1 MDHDLTN
8 PEEDPTVL
16 EVLRRYFNKDEEAND
31 GFDSETIGE
40 QKRAYNRL
48 VPFALICFL
57 TGQFLIE
64 YLRET
69 LAEIGIVLL
78 LAGFALSAFAFLSEK
93 KSATFERT
101 VTTDEDRQ
109 NIVSM
114 RLVWLLAAFVT
125 AIIASLMYRQGSLSF
140 LSGLLWITS
149 IVSIVVAFFQPK
161 AILKPNFKSIFVE
174 LTSKPKKLI
183 AYLLLIVIVLVFQ
196 FGRLEQ
202 VPPEIISSQVEAF
215 YTVDGVINGE
225 AALWFPRNVVSEPIS
240 YYWASLVNLFR
251 ANLLNFTGLKFAFAL
266 AGLVAVFYMYKLGRR
281 LFDEKTGY
289 ISALMLGV
297 GFWPILQ
304 QRAVL
309 GFGLVLPI
317 MLPAVYYLF
326 KSLQADDLNSLLFA
340 SVLTGLGLLT
350 NKIFFVVVFAN
361 LLITLVYFSRN
372 GSNKPKISL
381 AMRIG
386 IGLITAI
393 VVVLPL
399 IFVVAANPTAWFSPI
414 ISQLSFA
421 NNPTYNSPITT
432 FLKNLVAALGLVN
445 WSNRNG
451 WVDGISNRAA
461 LDWIS
466 GALFLFGLSV
476 MIFRDIFN
484 DRKQVISILVLFF
497 LMLLPSALSL
507 AQPMENPSLS
517 RALGAAVTVF
527 LIAGRGFAFAIDR
540 IWASQTES
548 HWVKQAGF
556 VVIFSL
562 LIIIR
567 NFGLI
572 NTAYVT
578 NYEAFAWNASDM
590 AEVIRNYDTGQ
601 ARNSQ
606 AYIVG
611 FPHWVDARSV
621 AISLNR
627 SYTNLSILPQELSS
641 TVDLQ
646 TAKIFLLHI
655 TDTESLGQLQSLYPG
670 GVATT
675 YQSIQPEK
683 NFIIYIASQ

>member
-16 EVLRRYFNKDEEAND
+16 KVLQRYFNKDGEAND
-31 GFDSETIGE
+31 GFDSEKIGE
-40 QKRAYNRL
+40 QKRASDRL

-64 YLRET
+64 FLRET

-78 LAGFALSAFAFLSEK
+78 LAGFALSAFAFLREK

-109 NIVSM
+109 NIVSV
-114 RLVWLLAAFVT
+114 RLVWLLAAFIT
-125 AIIASLMYRQGSLSF
+125 AIIASLMYRQGSFSF
-140 LSGLLWITS
+140 LSGLLWIAS
-149 IVSIVVAFFQPK
+149 IISIIAALFQPK

-183 AYLLLIVIVLVFQ
+183 AYLLLIVIVLIFQ

-215 YTVDGVINGE
+215 YTVDGIKNGE
-225 AALWFPRNVVSEPIS
+225 TALWFPRNVVSEPIS
-240 YYWASLVNLFR
+240 YYWAALVNLFR
-251 ANLLNFTGLKFAFAL
+251 TNLLNFTGLKFAFAL
-266 AGLVAVFYMYKLGRR
+266 AGLVAVFYMYKLGQR
-281 LFDEKTGY
+281 LFDEKTGH
-289 ISALMLGV
+289 ISALLLGV

-317 MLPAVYYLF
+317 LLPSVHYLF
-326 KSLQADDLNSLLFA
+326 KSLEEDDLNSLLIA

-350 NKIFFVVVFAN
+350 NKIFFVLVFAN
-361 LLITLVYFSRN
+361 FFITLVYFVHK
-372 GSNKPKISL
+372 GSDKPKISL
-381 AMRIG
+381 ALRIG
-386 IGLITAI
+386 VGLITGV

-399 IFVVAANPTAWFSPI
+399 IFVVAASPTEWISPI
-414 ISQLSFA
+414 INQLSFA
-421 NNPTYNSPITT
+421 NNSTYNSPIIT
-432 FLKNLVAALGLVN
+432 FLKNIVAALGLVN

-451 WVDGISNRAA
+451 WVDGIANRAA
-461 LDWIS
+461 LDWVS
-466 GALFLFGLSV
+466 GAFFLFGLCV
-476 MIFRDIFN
+476 TLFQDFFKK
-484 DRKQVISILVLFF
+484 RKQAISLLLLFF

-507 AQPMENPSLS
+507 AQSMENPSLS
-517 RALGAAVTVF
+517 RALGAAVPVF

-540 IWASQTES
+540 IWASQTKS

-572 NTAYVT
+572 NTTYVN
-578 NYEAFAWNASDM
+578 NYEASAWNASDM

-627 SYTNLSILPQELSS
+627 PYTNLSILPQELSS

-655 TDTESLGQLQSLYPG
+655 TDAESLGQLQSLYPG

-675 YQSIQPEK
+675 YQSVQPEK

>member
-40 QKRAYNRL
+40 QKRASDRL

-64 YLRET
+64 FLRET

-78 LAGFALSAFAFLSEK
+78 LAGFALSAFAFLREK

-101 VTTDEDRQ
+101 VAADEDRQ
-109 NIVSM
+109 NNVSV

-140 LSGLLWITS
+140 LSGLLWIASVIST
-149 IVSIVVAFFQPK
+149 IAAFFQPK
-161 AILKPNFKSIFVE
+161 AILKPDVKSIFVE

-196 FGRLEQ
+196 FGRFEQ

-215 YTVDGVINGE
+215 YTVDGIRNGE
-225 AALWFPRNVVSEPIS
+225 TALWFPRNVVSEPIS
-240 YYWASLVNLFR
+240 YYWAALVNLFR
-251 ANLLNFTGLKFAFAL
+251 TNLLNFIGLKFAFAL
-266 AGLVAVFYMYKLGRR
+266 VGLIAVFYMYKLGRR

-289 ISALMLGV
+289 ISALLLGV

-326 KSLQADDLNSLLFA
+326 KSLQEDDLNSLLFA

-350 NKIFFVVVFAN
+350 NKFFFVLVFAN

-372 GSNKPKISL
+372 GSDKAKISL

-386 IGLITAI
+386 VSLITRI

-399 IFVVAANPTAWFSPI
+399 IFVVAANPTAWISPI
-414 ISQLSFA
+414 ISQLSFT
-421 NNPTYNSPITT
+421 NNPTHNSPIIT
-432 FLKNLVAALGLVN
+432 FLENIVAALGLVN

-461 LDWIS
+461 LDWVS
-466 GALFLFGLSV
+466 GAFFLFGLCV
-476 MIFRDIFN
+476 TLFQDFFKK
-484 DRKQVISILVLFF
+484 RKQAISLLLLFF

-507 AQPMENPSLS
+507 AQSMENPSLS
-517 RALGAAVTVF
+517 RALGAAVPVF

-540 IWASQTES
+540 IWASQTKS

-572 NTAYVT
+572 NTTYVN
-578 NYEAFAWNASDM
+578 NYEASAWNASDM

-627 SYTNLSILPQELSS
+627 PYTNLSILPQELSS

-655 TDTESLGQLQSLYPG
+655 TDAESLGQLQSLYPG

-675 YQSIQPEK
+675 YQSVQPEK

>member
-1 MDHDLTN
+1 
-8 PEEDPTVL
+8 
-16 EVLRRYFNKDEEAND
+16 
-31 GFDSETIGE
+31 
-40 QKRAYNRL
+40 
-48 VPFALICFL
+48 
-57 TGQFLIE
+57 
-64 YLRET
+64 
-69 LAEIGIVLL
+69 
-78 LAGFALSAFAFLSEK
+78 
-93 KSATFERT
+93 
-101 VTTDEDRQ
+101 
-109 NIVSM
+109 
-114 RLVWLLAAFVT
+114 
-125 AIIASLMYRQGSLSF
+125 
-140 LSGLLWITS
+140 
-149 IVSIVVAFFQPK
+149 
-161 AILKPNFKSIFVE
+161 
-174 LTSKPKKLI
+174 
-183 AYLLLIVIVLVFQ
+183 
-196 FGRLEQ
+196 
-202 VPPEIISSQVEAF
+202 
-215 YTVDGVINGE
+215 
-225 AALWFPRNVVSEPIS
+225 
-240 YYWASLVNLFR
+240 
-251 ANLLNFTGLKFAFAL
+251 
-266 AGLVAVFYMYKLGRR
+266 VAVFYMYKLGRR

-289 ISALMLGV
+289 ISALLLGV

-317 MLPAVYYLF
+317 LLPAVYYLF
-326 KSLQADDLNSLLFA
+326 KSLQEDDLNSLLIA
-340 SVLTGLGLLT
+340 SVWTGLGLLT
-350 NKIFFVVVFAN
+350 NKIFFVLVFAN

-372 GSNKPKISL
+372 GSDKAKISL

-386 IGLITAI
+386 VSLITGI

-399 IFVVAANPTAWFSPI
+399 IFVVAANPTAWFSTI

-421 NNPTYNSPITT
+421 NNPTHNSPVIT
-432 FLKNLVAALGLVN
+432 FLKNIVAALGLVN

-461 LDWIS
+461 LDWVS
-466 GALFLFGLSV
+466 GAFFLFGIGV
-476 MIFRDIFN
+476 TIFRDFFKK
-484 DRKQVISILVLFF
+484 RKQAISLLLLFF

-507 AQPMENPSLS
+507 AQPMENPSIS
-517 RALGAAVTVF
+517 RALGAAVPVF

-548 HWVKQAGF
+548 HWVKQAGI

-572 NTAYVT
+572 NTTYVN
-578 NYEAFAWNASDM
+578 NYEASAWNASDM

-606 AYIVG
+606 AYIIG

-627 SYTNLSILPQELSS
+627 PYTNLSILPQELSS

-670 GVATT
+670 GVATI
-675 YQSIQPEK
+675 YQSVQPEK

>member
-31 GFDSETIGE
+31 GFDSESVGD
-40 QKRAYNRL
+40 QKQVTNRL
-48 VPFALICFL
+48 VIFALICIL
-57 TGQFLIE
+57 AGQFLIE
-64 YLRET
+64 FLREV
-69 LAEIGIVLL
+69 LGGIGIVLL
-78 LAGFALSAFAFLSEK
+78 LAGFAISAFALLRERKPFSSHKESPLDH
-93 KSATFERT
+93 ATAIE
-101 VTTDEDRQ
+101 
-109 NIVSM
+109 VSV

-125 AIIASLMYRQGSLSF
+125 AIIASLMYRQGSFSF
-140 LSGLLWITS
+140 LSALLWIVS
-149 IVSIVVAFFQPK
+149 VLSIVVAFFQPK
-161 AILKPNFKSIFVE
+161 AIHKPDFKSIFIE
-174 LTSKPKKLI
+174 LSSKPKKLI
-183 AYLLLIVIVLVFQ
+183 AYLLLIVVVLVFQ

-215 YTVDGVINGE
+215 YTVDGIKNGE
-225 AALWFPRNVVSEPIS
+225 TALWFPRNVVSEPIS
-240 YYWASLVNLFR
+240 YYWAALVNLFR
-251 ANLLNFTGLKFAFAL
+251 TNLLTFTGLKFAYAL
-266 AGLVAVFYMYKLGRR
+266 AGLVAVFYMFKLGRR
-281 LFDEKTGY
+281 LFDEKSGF
-289 ISALMLGV
+289 ISALLLGV

-317 MLPAVYYLF
+317 LLPAVYHLF
-326 KSLQADDLNSLLFA
+326 KSLQDDDLNSLLIA

-350 NKIFFVVVFAN
+350 NKIFLVIVFAN
-361 LLITLVYFSRN
+361 FFITSVYLARKE
-372 GSNKPKISL
+372 SNKPKISL
-381 AMRIG
+381 FLRIG
-386 IGLITAI
+386 VGLITAV

-399 IFVVAANPTAWFSPI
+399 IFVVAANPTAWISTI
-414 ISQLSFA
+414 IRQLSFA
-421 NNPTYNSPITT
+421 NNPTYSSQVIT

-451 WVDGISNRAA
+451 WVDGIANRTA
-461 LDWIS
+461 LDWVS
-466 GALFLFGLSV
+466 GAFFLFGLCV
-476 MIFRDIFN
+476 TIFRDLFT
-484 DRKQVISILVLFF
+484 DRKQAISLLLLFF
-497 LMLLPSALSL
+497 LLLLPSALSL

-517 RALGAAVTVF
+517 RALGAAVPVF
-527 LIAGRGFAFAIDR
+527 LIAGRGFSFAIDQ
-540 IWASQTES
+540 IWASQKES
-548 HWVKQAGF
+548 QWIKQVGF
-556 VVIFSL
+556 IVIISL

-572 NTAYVT
+572 NTTYVN
-578 NYEAFAWNASDM
+578 NYEASAWNASDM

-611 FPHWVDARSV
+611 YPHWVDARSV

-627 SYTNLSILPQELSS
+627 PYKNLSILPQDLSS

-646 TAKIFLLHI
+646 TAKIFLLHM
-655 TDTESLGQLQSLYPG
+655 TDTENLGQLQSLYPG

-675 YQSIQPEK
+675 YQSVQPEK